1 MEALKVRVEKCESD
15 INELKNHRENDIM
28 LINEN
33 NKNLAVIIT
42 KLENITK
49 SMETLASNWREAIER
64 SNLRQREEH
73 ETINTR
79 INNLEKNVI
88 NLNNKF
94 ESDKDMLE
102 KKVDDR
108 TILKDSNNYQK
119 YIFEIVKYILLAG
132 LGFVLALVL
141 K

>member
-15 INELKNHRENDIM
+15 INELKNHREHDIS

-33 NKNLAVIIT
+33 NKNLAIIIT

-64 SNLRQREEH
+64 SNIRQREEH

-79 INNLEKNVI
+79 INNLEKSVI

-94 ESDKDMLE
+94 ESDKDILE

-108 TILKDSNNYQK
+108 TILKDSKNYQK
-119 YIFEIVKYILLAG
+119 YIFEIVKYIIIAI
-132 LGFVLALVL
+132 LGAIVIF